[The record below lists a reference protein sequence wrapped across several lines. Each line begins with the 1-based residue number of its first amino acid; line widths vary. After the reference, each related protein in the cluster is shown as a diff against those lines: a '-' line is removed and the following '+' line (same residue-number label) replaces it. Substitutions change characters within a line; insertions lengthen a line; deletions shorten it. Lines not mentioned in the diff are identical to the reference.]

1 MYRVPSDCNIPQ
13 GVEFRLVWTTEYGAE
28 FEYCNG
34 CEYTNNRLSSSRR
47 GVAFVRKEDA
57 NKLIRN

>member
-1 MYRVPSDCNIPQ
+1 MYRVQSDRNIPQ

-28 FEYCNG
+28 FEYYNE
-34 CEYTNNRLSSSRR
+34 CEHTNNRLSSSRR

-57 NKLIRN
+57 NKLIQN